1 MLTCCDVDNSVA
13 SMEDMVM
20 ILGKVFARFARKSPV
35 TVMLRGVLEH
45 ALPKWR
51 IDELFRKHA
60 LRQREDELLFS
71 SVVNVL
77 ALAVAGMRKSVN
89 SAYESCADEL
99 TVSVHAL
106 YDKLKGSE
114 PQVAQALVRE
124 SAKRLEPVLM
134 AMNALSP
141 PLLPGYHVKILDGKH
156 LDGTEHRLKETRT
169 LNSVPLPGNV
179 LVVLDPQ
186 LSLAVDAFLCEDAY
200 AQERSQ
206 LPEVLETAEAGD
218 VWIADRNF
226 CTTGFLFGLAKRKAR
241 FLIRQHGST
250 LSGKRL
256 AGRKKRIGR
265 CETGVVYEQEM
276 EIDNPKTGELMSL
289 RRITVALDKPTRDGD
304 TEIHL
309 LTNLPETE
317 DAITLAAL
325 YLHRW
330 QIENLF
336 GELKQA
342 LDAEVNTLCY
352 PKAALL
358 AFCVGLLTYNVISVL
373 KGALYACHG
382 EGAQVQ
388 RLSTYYLAEEIDAV
402 YEGMMIAVPQRTWTR
417 TFGDLSPKEMAAI
430 LKELAA
436 NTRIGRFKKR
446 QRGTRHPPPKRTG
459 GLREKH
465 VSTQR
470 LLDQR
475 TQKTTK
481 C

>member
-1 MLTCCDVDNSVA
+1 
-13 SMEDMVM
+13 M
-20 ILGKVFARFARKSPV
+20 ILGKVFERFARKSPV

-51 IDELFRKHA
+51 IDELFREHA
-60 LRQREDELLFS
+60 ERQREDELLFS
-71 SVVNVL
+71 SVVSVL

-89 SAYESCADEL
+89 AAYESCAEEL

-106 YDKLKGSE
+106 YDKLKGTE
-114 PQVAQALVRE
+114 PQVSQALVRD
-124 SAKRLEPVLM
+124 SAKRLTPVLR
-134 AMNALSP
+134 AMKALSS
-141 PLLPGYHVKILDGKH
+141 PLLPGYRVKILDGKH
-156 LDGTEHRLKETRT
+156 LDGTEHRIKETRT
-169 LNSVPLPGNV
+169 LNSAPLPGNV

-186 LSLAVDAFLCEDAY
+186 LSLAIDAFPIEDAY

-206 LPEVLETAEAGD
+206 LPEVLETVEADD
-218 VWIADRNF
+218 VWVADRNF
-226 CTTGFLFGLAKRKAR
+226 CTTGFLFGLAKRDGF

-256 AGRKKRIGR
+256 KGRKKRIGR
-265 CETGVVYEQEM
+265 TETGVVYEQM
-276 EIDNPKTGELMSL
+276 IEIDNPETGETMPL
-289 RRITVALDKPTRDGD
+289 RRITIALDKPTRDGD

-309 LTNLPETE
+309 LTSLPDTE
-317 DAITLAAL
+317 DAIALAGL

-358 AFCVGLLTYNVISVL
+358 AFCVGLMTYNVISVL
-373 KGALYACHG
+373 KAALYACHG
-382 EGAQVQ
+382 EGAEVQ

-402 YEGMMIAVPQRTWTR
+402 YGGMMIAIPECTWTR
-417 TFGDLSPKEMAAI
+417 TFGDLSAKQMASI
-430 LKELAA
+430 LQELAA
-436 NTRIGRFKKR
+436 NTRISRFKKR
-446 QRGTRHPPPKRTG
+446 QRGPRRPPPKRTG

-470 LLDQR
+470 LLEKR
-475 TQKTTK
+475 TKKPAK